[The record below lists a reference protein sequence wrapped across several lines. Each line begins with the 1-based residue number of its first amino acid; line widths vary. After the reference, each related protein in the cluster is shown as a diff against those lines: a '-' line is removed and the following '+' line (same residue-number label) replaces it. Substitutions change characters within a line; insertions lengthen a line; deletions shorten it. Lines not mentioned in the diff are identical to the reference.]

1 MIGVN
6 RMKKIALMLSLL
18 SVSTLAL
25 ARPELVEI
33 SGAYKSLDENNQYR
47 LVYISEYSGD
57 GVLYL
62 VGDQA
67 LPYVLLKCPSFD
79 KPCKKF
85 KAYVNWYPA
94 DMVEYPFSMEA
105 FIVRVK

>member
-33 SGAYKSLDENNQYR
+33 SGAYKMLDETNQY
-47 LVYISEYSGD
+47 I
-57 GVLYL
+57 
-62 VGDQA
+62 
-67 LPYVLLKCPSFD
+67 
-79 KPCKKF
+79 
-85 KAYVNWYPA
+85 
-94 DMVEYPFSMEA
+94 
-105 FIVRVK
+105 